1 MKLQIRFIIKLS
13 LSLILAGFI
22 QSVYAQQKNWVFF
35 TDKKGVEFNPYEY
48 FDEKTIERRKRQG
61 IPLIQHTDLPLNK
74 SYLDAVTKI
83 SGRSMSVS
91 RWLNG
96 AIVNCSESEKKQLN
110 KLPFVAKIRP
120 VNKREL
126 QLCYDTV
133 LPAKNKDIL
142 RRQLARF
149 EDSLFTMH
157 GYDGSGIRIAV
168 LDAGFPEVNTSPFFQ
183 HLFEDNRIIETYDFV
198 QDEKDVYNHSSHG
211 TMVLSCIAGKYEDK
225 RIGLATGAE
234 FLLGR
239 TEKAFT
245 ETISEEENWFE
256 AMEWADKHGAD
267 IISSS
272 LGYSY
277 HRYFKQEMDGKTSL
291 VSKAANIAASKGM
304 LVVASM
310 GNEGMSRWQVL
321 VTPADADSVL
331 SVGGISPSTGIH
343 TPFSSFGPTSDKR
356 LKPNVTAFGHV
367 VAAGKDELATTQGTS
382 FSAPL
387 VTGFAA
393 CVWQK
398 NPKWNNVKL
407 KEEISNS
414 GDLFPYFDYA
424 HGYGVP
430 QASYFFDKKAEADT
444 LVNSTL
450 EINFK
455 NDKITI
461 KIPDNDDNKPLE
473 SNYSQLFYHVEN
485 SDNYLHKFGV
495 AEVKKGE
502 TLKIKNKDEYSG
514 SVFRTYFNGQVSEQK
529 IP

>member
-1 MKLQIRFIIKLS
+1 MRLQNRFINLALLVILVC
-13 LSLILAGFI
+13 LI
-22 QSVYAQQKNWVFF
+22 QNVYSQEKSWIFF

-48 FDEKTIERRKRQG
+48 FDDKTIERRNQQG
-61 IPLIQHTDLPLNK
+61 ISLIQYTDLPVNTN
-74 SYLDAVTKI
+74 YLDKVTKI
-83 SGRSMSVS
+83 TGNTVSVS
-91 RWLNG
+91 RWLNA
-96 AIVNCSESEKKQLN
+96 AIVNCSKSERKQLN
-110 KLPFVAKIRP
+110 KIPCVDKIQP
-120 VNKREL
+120 VTKRDV

-133 LPAKNKDIL
+133 LTTENKDVL
-142 RRQLARF
+142 HRQLSRF
-149 EDSLFTMH
+149 GDSLFTEH
-157 GYDGSGIRIAV
+157 GYTGRGIRIAV
-168 LDAGFPEVNTSPFFQ
+168 LDAGFPAVNTSPFFQ

-198 QDEKDVYNHSSHG
+198 DDEQDVYSHSSHG
-211 TMVLSCIAGKYEDK
+211 TMVLSCIAGKYKDK
-225 RIGLATGAE
+225 QTGLATGAE

-245 ETISEEENWFE
+245 ETIAEEENWFE
-256 AMEWADKHGAD
+256 AMEWADKHGAN

-310 GNEGMSRWQVL
+310 GNEGTSRWQVL

-331 SVGGISPSTGIH
+331 SVGGISPFSGIH

-398 NPKWNNVKL
+398 YPEWNSISL
-407 KEEISNS
+407 KKEISNS

-430 QASYFFDKKAEADT
+430 QASYFFDGKAETDT
-444 LVNSTL
+444 IVNFSL
-450 EINFK
+450 DIAIN
-455 NDKITI
+455 DDEI
-461 KIPDNDDNKPLE
+461 KINMPEKDFEQLD
-473 SNYSQLFYHVEN
+473 SNYKQLFYHVEN
-485 SDNYLHKFGV
+485 SDNYLQIFGV
-495 AEVKKGE
+495 AEVKAGE
-502 TLKIKNKDEYSG
+502 TLKIKNKAKYSG
-514 SVFRTYFNGQVSEQK
+514 SAFRTYFKGQVSEQK